1 MTYSIISIKPFK
13 KIKEKGESFDSRC
26 ANEFLGFL
34 IGLDIVNSFREK
46 DGIFTTLNIALPE
59 KEETYLIETI
69 KTIYYS
75 EIENN
80 YDIFAFANIYFMIE
94 KYSELKESFDKK

>member
-1 MTYSIISIKPFK
+1 
-13 KIKEKGESFDSRC
+13 
-26 ANEFLGFL
+26 
-34 IGLDIVNSFREK
+34 LDIVEFNKIWE
-46 DGIFTTLNIALPE
+46 NI
-59 KEETYLIETI
+59 T
-69 KTIYYS
+69 